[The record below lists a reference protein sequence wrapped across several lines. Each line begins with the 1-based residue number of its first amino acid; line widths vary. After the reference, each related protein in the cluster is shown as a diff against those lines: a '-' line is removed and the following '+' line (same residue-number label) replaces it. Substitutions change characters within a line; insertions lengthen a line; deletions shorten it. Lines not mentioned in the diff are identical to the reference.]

1 MIRLNRPNS
10 ARITSLNRVLRVS
23 FQVKTRSLRGLS
35 IGGTTPKMEMA
46 QNRYTGTP
54 NHSKHHGTYRFP
66 IAFFLVE
73 KNGFEFA

>member
-1 MIRLNRPNS
+1 
-10 ARITSLNRVLRVS
+10 
-23 FQVKTRSLRGLS
+23 
-35 IGGTTPKMEMA
+35 MEMA
-46 QNRYTGTP
+46 QNRHTGTP